1 MNKLSRVLA
10 VIVGIVLPSG
20 LLAVAAP
27 PWRIELLGLDNY
39 YLSTYPADFASRP
52 KHLII
57 GTACW
62 TWTPEAYMPIGSDV
76 TVQTQRAA
84 LHSALNTLMEEHGS
98 ERFYGFGT
106 PEADFE
112 RHLMSIRL
120 AVEQGSVRSIV
131 YINNPGSL
139 QAFTKPRNAV
149 RVLPVLDAIER
160 DYREL
165 AADVRTYREA
175 LLASAGYHKGLEEI
189 SQKSSLARAGERLNA
204 WVLGLARRW
213 QGMVEGI
220 AFTSFEARRKEEA
233 ITRLFE
239 DTKKNYSNPVTCSTP
254 ERGLL
259 PQNLYWAGSGGDAV
273 WHSWLRIAVGM
284 AARHGIPFVY
294 YVPPHLNVPRAR
306 YEAEFR
312 PGFVDRV
319 RAALAP
325 FPNAVVIDQAT
336 GHGLSA
342 CDQVYDSQLHFS
354 AGYLLNFAGKL
365 KQSRL
370 LLAELAGRGI
380 VEAPPG
386 SFSTPSQWEKELPAV
401 RKEPVILSEEETAK
415 VREDLFSMGEWKLSL
430 PFNSSPAGEPG
441 SARQ

>member
-1 MNKLSRVLA
+1 MSKLARVLA
-10 VIVGIVLPSG
+10 LFAGIVLPFG
-20 LLAVAAP
+20 LLMAAAP

-39 YLSTYPADFASRP
+39 YLSTYPAGFAFKP

-76 TVQTQRAA
+76 AVLTQRAA
-84 LHSALNTLMEEHGS
+84 LHSALNTLMEDEGS

-120 AVEQGSVRSIV
+120 AVEQGAVRSIV

-139 QAFTKPRNAV
+139 QAFTKPKNAV
-149 RVLPVLDAIER
+149 RVLPVLEAIER
-160 DYREL
+160 DYPEL
-165 AADVRTYREA
+165 ALDVKIYREA
-175 LLASAGYHKGLEEI
+175 LLASTGYHKGLEEA
-189 SQKSSLARAGERLNA
+189 SQKSWLARAGDRLN
-204 WVLGLARRW
+204 WWSLGLSRRW
-213 QGMVEGI
+213 QGMVDGI
-220 AFTSFEARRKEEA
+220 AFTAFDARRKA
-233 ITRLFE
+233 KATGRLFD
-239 DTKKNYSNPVTCSTP
+239 DTRKNYNNPVTCSTP

-273 WHSWLRIAVGM
+273 WQSWLRIAVGM
-284 AARHGIPFVY
+284 ARKHGIPFVY
-294 YVPPHLNVPRAR
+294 YVPPHLNVPAAR
-306 YEAEFR
+306 YETEFR

-319 RAALAP
+319 RAVLAP
-325 FPNAVVIDQAT
+325 FPNTMVIDQAT

-342 CDQVYDSQLHFS
+342 CDQVYDTQQHFS

-370 LLAELAGRGI
+370 LLAELAGRRI
-380 VEAPPG
+380 VEAPAA
-386 SFSTPSQWEKELPAV
+386 SFSSPSRWEKELPAV

-430 PFNSSPAGEPG
+430 PFKSPAAAPG
-441 SARQ
+441 SAGQ

>member
-1 MNKLSRVLA
+1 MKKLPRVLA
-10 VIVGIVLPSG
+10 LIAGIALPSC
-20 LLAVAAP
+20 LLMAAAP

-39 YLSTYPADFASRP
+39 YLSTYPAGFASKP
-52 KHLII
+52 KHLVI

-76 TVQTQRAA
+76 AVLTQRAA
-84 LHSALNTLMEEHGS
+84 LHSALNTLMEGQGS

-106 PEADFE
+106 PEVDFE

-120 AVEQGSVRSIV
+120 AVEQGDVRSIV

-149 RVLPVLDAIER
+149 HVLPVLDAIER
-160 DYREL
+160 DYPEL
-165 AADVRTYREA
+165 AADVRVYREV
-175 LLASAGYHKGLEEI
+175 LLASTGYHKGLEEA
-189 SQKSSLARAGERLNA
+189 SKKSWLAWAGDRLS
-204 WVLGLARRW
+204 WWSLGLSRRW
-213 QGMVEGI
+213 QGMVDGI
-220 AFTSFEARRKEEA
+220 AFTSFDARRKAEA
-233 ITRLFE
+233 TARLFE
-239 DTKKNYSNPVTCSTP
+239 DTKRNYNNPVTCSTP

-273 WHSWLRIAVGM
+273 WQSWLRIAAGM
-284 AARHGIPFVY
+284 ARKHGIPFVY
-294 YVPPHLNVPRAR
+294 YVPPHLNVPAAR

-319 RAALAP
+319 RAVLAP
-325 FPNAVVIDQAT
+325 FPNAMVIDQAT
-336 GHGLSA
+336 VHGLSA
-342 CDQVYDSQLHFS
+342 CDQVYDTQLHFS

-365 KQSRL
+365 KLSRL
-370 LLAELAGRGI
+370 LLAGLAGRGI
-380 VEAPPG
+380 VKAPAV
-386 SFSTPSQWEKELPAV
+386 SFASPSHWERELPDV

-430 PFNSSPAGEPG
+430 PFGNRAAAVPG
-441 SARQ
+441 STGQ